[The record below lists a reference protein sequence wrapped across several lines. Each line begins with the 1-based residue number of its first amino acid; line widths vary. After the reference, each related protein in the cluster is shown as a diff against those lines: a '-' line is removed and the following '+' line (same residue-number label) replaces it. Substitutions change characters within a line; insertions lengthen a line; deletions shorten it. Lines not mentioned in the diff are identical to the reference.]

1 MPTILHSPVKATR
14 NMSDNTEQPKCPVD
28 HSTRQSWLSKLTTG
42 AGGPKKDSEH
52 TQTNPI
58 SSQSTT
64 QEPQVCPVNH
74 DSRSTWLNK
83 VSVSVNTPDTAVE
96 IPNQS
101 PSTTTT
107 CDSSTISNTLQDTT
121 TSNISLPTEREISS
135 IPRTSSN
142 QNWIYPSQKQFFEAM
157 QRKNWNPDSQDM
169 KVIVPIHNL
178 VNERAWK
185 HITMWEGSHYQ
196 EAIKQCGGITLT
208 SFKGDSKKL
217 TPRAWI
223 KLYIWRQPPTF
234 DRHDW
239 TINRCGKEIEYV
251 IDFYNGDDNSGQ
263 VWLDVRPKLNSIEG
277 VKLRLAKAFGFN

>member
-1 MPTILHSPVKATR
+1 
-14 NMSDNTEQPKCPVD
+14 MSDNNEQPKCPVD
-28 HSTRQSWLSKLTTG
+28 HSTRQSWLAKLTGGG
-42 AGGPKKDSEH
+42 ANKDTSEQ
-52 TQTNPI
+52 TQQKPI
-58 SSQSTT
+58 SSSIQPPS

-74 DSRSTWLNK
+74 DSRSAWLDR
-83 VSVSVNTPDTAVE
+83 VSVSVTTPESAVE
-96 IPNQS
+96 IPQQ
-101 PSTTTT
+101 PSSAT
-107 CDSSTISNTLQDTT
+107 CDSSTMSNTLQDTT
-121 TSNISLPTEREISS
+121 TSNINLPTDREISS

-185 HITMWEGSHYQ
+185 HITMWEGNHYQ
-196 EAIKQCGGITLT
+196 DAIKQCGGITLT
-208 SFKGDSKKL
+208 SFKGDLKKL

-223 KLYIWRQPPTF
+223 KLYIWGQQPPF

-263 VWLDVRPKLNSIEG
+263 VWLDVRPKLNSMEG
-277 VKLRLAKAFGFN
+277 VKLRLAKAFGFD

>member
-1 MPTILHSPVKATR
+1 
-14 NMSDNTEQPKCPVD
+14 MSDSNEQPKCPVD
-28 HSTRQSWLSKLTTG
+28 HSTRQSWLSKLT
-42 AGGPKKDSEH
+42 GGGSNKDTNAKDLAQKDLVSSPTP
-52 TQTNPI
+52 TQDAQAPP
-58 SSQSTT
+58 
-64 QEPQVCPVNH
+64 PQVCPVNH
-74 DSRSTWLNK
+74 DSRAAWLEK
-83 VSVSVNTPDTAVE
+83 VSVSITTPDSAVE
-96 IPNQS
+96 VPNAQQSTS
-101 PSTTTT
+101 PSSTTT

-121 TSNISLPTEREISS
+121 TSNINLPTDREISS

-196 EAIKQCGGITLT
+196 EAMKQCGGITLT

-223 KLYIWRQPPTF
+223 KLYLWGQLPPF

-251 IDFYNGDDNSGQ
+251 IDFYNGENDQSGQ
-263 VWLDVRPKLNSIEG
+263 VWLDVRPKLNTVEG
-277 VKLRLAKAFGFN
+277 VKLRLARAFGFN

>member
-1 MPTILHSPVKATR
+1 
-14 NMSDNTEQPKCPVD
+14 MSGNNEQPRCPVD
-28 HSTRQSWLSKLTTG
+28 HSTRQSWLSKLTGSGSNNNDTT
-42 AGGPKKDSEH
+42 SE
-52 TQTNPI
+52 QVRKELV
-58 SSQSTT
+58 SSPQ
-64 QEPQVCPVNH
+64 QVCPVNH
-74 DSRSTWLNK
+74 DSRSAWLDK
-83 VSVSVNTPDTAVE
+83 VSVSVTTPDSAVE
-96 IPNQS
+96 IPQQAS
-101 PSTTTT
+101 SSTSTTATDTTT

-121 TSNISLPTEREISS
+121 TSNINLPTDREISS

-196 EAIKQCGGITLT
+196 EAMKQCGGITLT

-223 KLYIWRQPPTF
+223 KSNIWGQPPPF

-251 IDFYNGDDNSGQ
+251 IDFYSGDGDSGQ
-263 VWLDVRPKLNSIEG
+263 VWLDVRPKLNTVEG
-277 VKLRLAKAFGFN
+277 VKLRIARAFGFNQE

>member
-1 MPTILHSPVKATR
+1 
-14 NMSDNTEQPKCPVD
+14 MSDSNEQPKCPVD
-28 HSTRQSWLSKLTTG
+28 HSTRKSWLSKLT
-42 AGGPKKDSEH
+42 GGGNPKEVEQAQPKQMPS
-52 TQTNPI
+52 
-58 SSQSTT
+58 SSQLSTN
-64 QEPQVCPVNH
+64 EPQVCPVNH
-74 DSRSTWLNK
+74 DSRSAWLDK
-83 VSVSVNTPDTAVE
+83 VSVAVTTSDSAIE
-96 IPNQS
+96 VPQQS
-101 PSTTTT
+101 SSTTT
-107 CDSSTISNTLQDTT
+107 CDSSTIPNTSQDTT
-121 TSNISLPTEREISS
+121 TSNINLPTDREISS
-135 IPRTSSN
+135 IPRTSSH

-185 HITMWEGSHYQ
+185 HITMWEGSNYQ
-196 EAIKQCGGITLT
+196 EALKQCGGITLT

-223 KLYIWRQPPTF
+223 KSHVWGQPPPF

-263 VWLDVRPKLNSIEG
+263 VWLDVRPKLNSFEG
-277 VKLRLAKAFGFN
+277 IKLRLAKAFGLD